1 MHKTILALIVVF
13 LALLFVGVFSYST
26 FLQIPVF
33 KGYPLKWQSIVEQ
46 FTFWIPA
53 ALAYLYLF
61 KAITARQKVKKEL
74 INENKLLIPAVMLIY
89 ISALS
94 IGIHAASS
102 IVEDYLVNSPNTML
116 FSIVM
121 FMDETVGHIFLVLF
135 PIFLL
140 IFCFLELN
148 RKKSKLNKYEKI
160 IIYVL
165 SIING
170 FLWGIA
176 GVEGGSMYVAAVPI
190 TIGACLYL
198 ASFIKKQDIKI
209 INYPFTLYFLLS
221 SVVMVIATLFWVF
234 KFGFFTQ
241 PGFLGVELLSL

>member
-33 KGYPLKWQSIVEQ
+33 KGYPLKWQSVVEQ
-46 FTFWIPA
+46 FTLWIPA

-61 KAITARQKVKKEL
+61 KAITARQKIKNRS

-89 ISALS
+89 VSALS

-102 IVEDYLVNSPNTML
+102 IVEDYLINSPNTML
-116 FSIVM
+116 YSIVL
-121 FMDETVGHIFLVLF
+121 FMDEAVGHIFLILF
-135 PIFLL
+135 PVFLL

-148 RKKSKLNKYEKI
+148 RRKSKLKKQEKVV
-160 IIYVL
+160 IYTL

-170 FLWGIA
+170 FLWA
-176 GVEGGSMYVAAVPI
+176 MLPL
-190 TIGACLYL
+190 C
-198 ASFIKKQDIKI
+198 Q
-209 INYPFTLYFLLS
+209 
-221 SVVMVIATLFWVF
+221 
-234 KFGFFTQ
+234 
-241 PGFLGVELLSL
+241 